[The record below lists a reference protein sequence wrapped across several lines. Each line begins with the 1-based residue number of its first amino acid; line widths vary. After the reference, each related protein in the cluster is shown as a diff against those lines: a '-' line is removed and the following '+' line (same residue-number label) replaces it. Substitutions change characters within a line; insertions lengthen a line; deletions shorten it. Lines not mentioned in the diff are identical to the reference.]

1 MVQDYS
7 KNLKRGRSGLKGK
20 KRFAEFDDF
29 KPLSDEEFEELLNV
43 PRKKYRKPKIR
54 Y

>member
-1 MVQDYS
+1 
-7 KNLKRGRSGLKGK
+7 LKGK
-20 KRFAEFDDF
+20 KRFPEFDDF
-29 KPLSDEEFEELLNV
+29 KPLSDEEFEELLDV